1 MNTTED
7 GNDASTNNNTEA
19 SKNGAGLAVTNGP
32 VRPPP
37 RPFKRANL
45 SLEQNPFEVSFSQ
58 SSSSNVR
65 PGSPR
70 ANSNASNNNAGSNVN
85 ANSNANS
92 ENDASNHSRN
102 PSDAGTNA
110 GGQKTSPKPTLP
122 PISAIDEPTR
132 EGGPS
137 FPWGFS
143 AALADTGSLRSGP
156 LSPAMLPGPRQD
168 GSTAAAAAGAGS
180 HGTSHGYFDAPS
192 LAFRTGLTPGIGRTG
207 LTPLVGGP
215 ASFPPP
221 SPNTAAFLA
230 MVTNPGGA
238 TGQQVNQLTGGA
250 TITPNTLSALTG
262 TLMQH
267 VNATNGTDSAA
278 NANGAAAN
286 PSAAGQAQNG
296 TTVAANQAGAHPLAV
311 SHPYGAQNP
320 VANGAYSQT
329 GASEPGGFRPPVDS
343 YSGAA
348 QNAAAAAANGL
359 FLLSQAHQELTKREE
374 QQQAQAAAQAEAAA
388 AAANNARSAASR
400 RGSTMASTNNA
411 AAVAPAGNAA
421 AGNGHNK
428 RKSGDVSAPTQTAR
442 PSGKRARGSTAG
454 STAVA
459 TSPTQATRQSSRRK
473 KADTSFSQPEVE
485 SPEADEMSVDED
497 DIENMLA
504 EDGAMAPTPMGGGRA
519 GQKKF
524 ETEEE
529 KRRNFLER
537 NRQAALKCRQRKKAW
552 LTQLQ
557 QQVEYL
563 KTENE
568 RLQGTIVS
576 MRDEVTRLSAVVVA
590 HRACGLGGVVVPG
603 YAAANLDPHHHHHGP
618 HSDRPGSPSSPV
630 VGVAPVSV
638 PVSVPPPPAQATAAS
653 AQASQGKKREHLRK
667 WLSTQNHGVK
677 LHDIPDEYLADT
689 LAIAKKI
696 AIASGFVDYNIL
708 QVVEHVHFHVIP
720 KPSASEEEGLVVG
733 WPAKKAETDALKAY
747 AEELRP
753 KL

>member
-1 MNTTED
+1 MATTVAASVSPSPSTLSDVSSPSTPSHHPSPPLTQNDHQAHHSKLDHPPNTLSPPKQSDDLPMSDPNESSGQET
-7 GNDASTNNNTEA
+7 T
-19 SKNGAGLAVTNGP
+19 KNGAPGGGLAVANPP

-58 SSSSNVR
+58 SSSSVVR
-65 PGSPR
+65 PTSPR
-70 ANSNASNNNAGSNVN
+70 ANSN
-85 ANSNANS
+85 NSIANS

-102 PSDAGTNA
+102 PSDAGPNNNNANPTA
-110 GGQKTSPKPTLP
+110 GGQKASPKPTLP
-122 PISAIDEPTR
+122 PLSAIEGPTR

-143 AALADTGSLRSGP
+143 AALNDAGSLRSGP

-168 GSTAAAAAGAGS
+168 GAAGPGGAAS
-180 HGTSHGYFDAPS
+180 HGTSHGYFDAPTLS
-192 LAFRTGLTPGIGRTG
+192 FRTGLTPGIGRTG

-238 TGQQVNQLTGGA
+238 TNQQVSQLTGGA

-267 VNATNGTDSAA
+267 
-278 NANGAAAN
+278 
-286 PSAAGQAQNG
+286 
-296 TTVAANQAGAHPLAV
+296 
-311 SHPYGAQNP
+311 
-320 VANGAYSQT
+320 
-329 GASEPGGFRPPVDS
+329 
-343 YSGAA
+343 
-348 QNAAAAAANGL
+348 NAAAAAANGL

-374 QQQAQAAAQAEAAA
+374 QQQQAAAQAEAAA
-388 AAANNARSAASR
+388 AAQNARGGNTR
-400 RGSTMASTNNA
+400 RASTMAQNAQQPPA
-411 AAVAPAGNAA
+411 AAAAA

-428 RKSGDVSAPTQTAR
+428 RKSGDVSAPTQASR
-442 PSGKRARGSTAG
+442 PGGKRARGSTAG
-454 STAVA
+454 TTAVA
-459 TSPTQATRQSSRRK
+459 ASPTLPTRQSSRRK
-473 KADTSFSQPEVE
+473 KSEVSFNVSEVD
-485 SPEADEMSVDED
+485 SPEQDEMSIDED
-497 DIENMLA
+497 DMEAMLA
-504 EDGAMAPTPMGGGRA
+504 EGQAGVPTPLGGPGRA

-603 YAAANLDPHHHHHGP
+603 YASGNVDPHHAQSHHAP
-618 HSDRPGSPSSPV
+618 HSDRTGSPSSPV

-638 PVSVPPPPAQATAAS
+638 PVSVPPPAPSGAA
-653 AQASQGKKREHLRK
+653 AAGQASQG
-667 WLSTQNHGVK
+667 
-677 LHDIPDEYLADT
+677 
-689 LAIAKKI
+689 
-696 AIASGFVDYNIL
+696 
-708 QVVEHVHFHVIP
+708 
-720 KPSASEEEGLVVG
+720 
-733 WPAKKAETDALKAY
+733 
-747 AEELRP
+747 
-753 KL
+753 

>member
-1 MNTTED
+1 MATTVAPSVSPSPSTLSSPSSPSTPSYAHSPPSVSVHQNDHQPHHSKLDHQPKPVSPPKQSED
-7 GNDASTNNNTEA
+7 LPMTSNEEKETTANNSPEA
-19 SKNGAGLAVTNGP
+19 SKNGAGLAVTNAP

-37 RPFKRANL
+37 KPFRRANL

-70 ANSNASNNNAGSNVN
+70 ANNNAGSNVN
-85 ANSNANS
+85 GNSNANS
-92 ENDASNHSRN
+92 ENDTSNHSRN
-102 PSDAGTNA
+102 PSDAGANNP

-122 PISAIDEPTR
+122 PLSSIDGPTR
-132 EGGPS
+132 ESGPG

-143 AALADTGSLRSGP
+143 AALNDTGSLRSGP

-168 GSTAAAAAGAGS
+168 GSTAAAGGAGS

-238 TGQQVNQLTGGA
+238 TGQQVSQLTGGA

-267 VNATNGTDSAA
+267 VNATSGTDSTA

-286 PSAAGQAQNG
+286 PSTAGQAQNG
-296 TTVAANQAGAHPLAV
+296 AAGANANQAGAHPLAV
-311 SHPYGAQNP
+311 SHTFGAQNP
-320 VANGAYSQT
+320 VTNGAYSQT
-329 GASEPGGFRPPVDS
+329 GASEPGGFRPPMDS

-388 AAANNARSAASR
+388 QAANSARGAAPR
-400 RGSTMASTNNA
+400 RGSTMASTASTNN
-411 AAVAPAGNAA
+411 A

-428 RKSGDVSAPTQTAR
+428 RKSGDVTAPTQAAR
-442 PSGKRARGSTAG
+442 PSGGKRARGSTAG

-459 TSPTQATRQSSRRK
+459 TSPTQPTRQSSRRK
-473 KADTSFSQPEVE
+473 KTDVVSYSGPEVD
-485 SPEADEMSVDED
+485 SPEQDEMSVDED

-504 EDGAMAPTPMGGGRA
+504 EGDAMAPTPIPGAPGRA

-603 YAAANLDPHHHHHGP
+603 YAAANLDPHHGPSHHGP
-618 HSDRPGSPSSPV
+618 HSDRTASPSSPV

-638 PVSVPPPPAQATAAS
+638 PVSVPPPPAQASAQA
-653 AQASQGKKREHLRK
+653 AQASQGY
-667 WLSTQNHGVK
+667 G
-677 LHDIPDEYLADT
+677 Y
-689 LAIAKKI
+689 
-696 AIASGFVDYNIL
+696 
-708 QVVEHVHFHVIP
+708 
-720 KPSASEEEGLVVG
+720 
-733 WPAKKAETDALKAY
+733 
-747 AEELRP
+747 
-753 KL
+753 

>member
-1 MNTTED
+1 MATTVAPSVSPSPSTLSSPSSPATPSHAPSSPSVSVHQNDHQPHHSKLDHQPKSHSPPKKSDDLPMNAAD
-7 GNDASTNNNTEA
+7 DPKDAASNNEA
-19 SKNGAGLAVTNGP
+19 SKNGVAGAGLAVTNAP

-37 RPFKRANL
+37 RPFRRANL

-58 SSSSNVR
+58 SSTSGVQ

-70 ANSNASNNNAGSNVN
+70 TKSNNSNAGSNVN
-85 ANSNANS
+85 GNSNTTS
-92 ENDASNHSRN
+92 ENDDPNNHSRN
-102 PSDAGTNA
+102 PSDAGANA

-122 PISAIDEPTR
+122 PISAIDEPSR

-143 AALADTGSLRSGP
+143 AVLNDNTGSLRSGP

-168 GSTAAAAAGAGS
+168 GSTATAAGGAGG

-192 LAFRTGLTPGIGRTG
+192 LTFRTGLTPGIGRTG

-238 TGQQVNQLTGGA
+238 TGQQVSQLTGGA

-267 VNATNGTDSAA
+267 VNATSGADSASNA
-278 NANGAAAN
+278 ANGAGN
-286 PSAAGQAQNG
+286 PSTAGQAQNG
-296 TTVAANQAGAHPLAV
+296 PAAAGGPGNQAGAHPIAV
-311 SHPYGAQNP
+311 SHTFGAQNP
-320 VANGAYSQT
+320 VVNGAYSQT
-329 GASEPGGFRPPVDS
+329 GASEPGGFRPPMDS

-388 AAANNARSAASR
+388 AAANNARGPSSR
-400 RGSTMASTNNA
+400 RGSTMASTASTSNNT
-411 AAVAPAGNAA
+411 A

-428 RKSGDVSAPTQTAR
+428 RKSGDATAPAQAPR
-442 PSGKRARGSTAG
+442 PSGKRARGSTAS
-454 STAVA
+454 STAAA
-459 TSPTQATRQSSRRK
+459 TSPTHPTRQSSRRK
-473 KADTSFSQPEVE
+473 KTAEVSVSFDQLEMD
-485 SPEADEMSVDED
+485 SPEQDDMSVDED
-497 DIENMLA
+497 DIENMLT
-504 EDGAMAPTPMGGGRA
+504 EGMAPTALGGGPGRA
-519 GQKKF
+519 GSKKF

-603 YAAANLDPHHHHHGP
+603 YAAASIDPHHGGHHGP
-618 HSDRPGSPSSPV
+618 HSDRTASPSSPV

-638 PVSVPPPPAQATAAS
+638 PVSVPPPSQQSAAS
-653 AQASQGKKREHLRK
+653 AQASQGY
-667 WLSTQNHGVK
+667 G
-677 LHDIPDEYLADT
+677 Y
-689 LAIAKKI
+689 
-696 AIASGFVDYNIL
+696 
-708 QVVEHVHFHVIP
+708 
-720 KPSASEEEGLVVG
+720 
-733 WPAKKAETDALKAY
+733 
-747 AEELRP
+747 
-753 KL
+753 

>member
-1 MNTTED
+1 MATTVAPSVSPSPSTLSSPSSPSTPSHAHSPPSVSVHQNDHQPHHSKLDHQPKSVSPPKQSDDLPMTSNEEKETTSNT
-7 GNDASTNNNTEA
+7 SPEA
-19 SKNGAGLAVTNGP
+19 SKNGAGLAVTNAP

-37 RPFKRANL
+37 KPFRRANL

-58 SSSSNVR
+58 SSSSTVR

-70 ANSNASNNNAGSNVN
+70 AANVN
-85 ANSNANS
+85 ANSNAGSNVNGSSNANS
-92 ENDASNHSRN
+92 DNDTSNHSRN
-102 PSDAGTNA
+102 PSDAGANNA

-122 PISAIDEPTR
+122 PLSSIDGPTR

-143 AALADTGSLRSGP
+143 AALNDTGSLRSGP

-168 GSTAAAAAGAGS
+168 GTTAAAGGAGS

-238 TGQQVNQLTGGA
+238 TGQQVSQLTGGA

-267 VNATNGTDSAA
+267 VNATNGTDSTA
-278 NANGAAAN
+278 NANGAAGAAAN

-296 TTVAANQAGAHPLAV
+296 PAGANANQAGAHPLAV
-311 SHPYGAQNP
+311 EHTFGAQNP
-320 VANGAYSQT
+320 VTNGAYSQT
-329 GASEPGGFRPPVDS
+329 GASEPGGFRPPMDS

-388 AAANNARSAASR
+388 QAANNARGGASR
-400 RGSTMASTNNA
+400 RGSTMASTA
-411 AAVAPAGNAA
+411 TTNAA

-428 RKSGDVSAPTQTAR
+428 RKSGDVTAPTQAAR

-459 TSPTQATRQSSRRK
+459 TSPSQPTRQSSRRK
-473 KADTSFSQPEVE
+473 KTDVVSYSGPEVD
-485 SPEADEMSVDED
+485 SPEQDEMSVDED

-504 EDGAMAPTPMGGGRA
+504 EGDAMAPTPLGGAPGGRA
-519 GQKKF
+519 GQK
-524 ETEEE
+524 
-529 KRRNFLER
+529 
-537 NRQAALKCRQRKKAW
+537 
-552 LTQLQ
+552 
-557 QQVEYL
+557 
-563 KTENE
+563 
-568 RLQGTIVS
+568 
-576 MRDEVTRLSAVVVA
+576 
-590 HRACGLGGVVVPG
+590 
-603 YAAANLDPHHHHHGP
+603 
-618 HSDRPGSPSSPV
+618 
-630 VGVAPVSV
+630 
-638 PVSVPPPPAQATAAS
+638 
-653 AQASQGKKREHLRK
+653 
-667 WLSTQNHGVK
+667 
-677 LHDIPDEYLADT
+677 
-689 LAIAKKI
+689 
-696 AIASGFVDYNIL
+696 
-708 QVVEHVHFHVIP
+708 
-720 KPSASEEEGLVVG
+720 
-733 WPAKKAETDALKAY
+733 
-747 AEELRP
+747 
-753 KL
+753 